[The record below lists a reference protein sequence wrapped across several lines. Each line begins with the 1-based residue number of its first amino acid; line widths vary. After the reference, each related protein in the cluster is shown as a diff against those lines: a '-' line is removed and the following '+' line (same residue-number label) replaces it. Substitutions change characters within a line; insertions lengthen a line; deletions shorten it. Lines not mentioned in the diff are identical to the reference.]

1 MSSAPGRPEQAQ
13 AAARSA
19 EAPVSEV
26 QAVRAALEE
35 AAESLARL
43 LADAATLESIAA
55 AGALLA
61 DTFAAGGR
69 AYSCGNGGSMC
80 DAMHFA
86 EELTGRFRD
95 NRPGYAALA
104 IGDASH
110 LTCVGNDYGYEQVFA
125 RFVEA
130 HGRAG
135 DVLLAITTSG
145 GSRNVIAAATR
156 ARELGMKVIALTGR
170 KDAPISKLADIA
182 IVTPGGKYA
191 DRVQELHIKVIHI
204 LIELVERRLAPDNYK
219 AQATDAASQ

>member
-1 MSSAPGRPEQAQ
+1 MSGVDSVKSALAEAADSLSRLQADTAMLERIAQ
-13 AAARSA
+13 A
-19 EAPVSEV
+19 
-26 QAVRAALEE
+26 
-35 AAESLARL
+35 
-43 LADAATLESIAA
+43 
-55 AGALLA
+55 GAMLA

-95 NRPGYAALA
+95 DRRGYAALA
-104 IGDASH
+104 ISDPGH
-110 LTCVGNDYGYEQVFA
+110 LTCVGNDYGYERVFA
-125 RFVEA
+125 RFIEA

-145 GSRNVIAAATR
+145 TSRNVVAAAQ
-156 ARELGMKVIALTGR
+156 AAKELGMKVIALTGR
-170 KDAPISKLADIA
+170 AATPITDLADIA

-204 LIELVERRLAPDNYK
+204 LIELVERRLAPDNYR
-219 AQATDAASQ
+219 AQHAAS